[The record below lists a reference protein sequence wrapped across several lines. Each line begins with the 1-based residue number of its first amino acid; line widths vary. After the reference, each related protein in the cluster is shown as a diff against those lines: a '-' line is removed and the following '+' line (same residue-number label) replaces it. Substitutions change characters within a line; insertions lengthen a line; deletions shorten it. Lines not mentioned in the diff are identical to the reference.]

1 MFNVGQEIKVRYTG
15 SNGEIR
21 EIVGVVENVKNIV
34 PGSDKR
40 QAGTGT
46 MYVVKTNN
54 GYRSLYASKIL
65 AS

>member
-1 MFNVGQEIKVRYTG
+1 MFNVGDAIKVQYTG
-15 SNGEIR
+15 SNGEVR
-21 EIVGVVENVKNIV
+21 EIVGMVETVKDIA

-46 MYVVKTNN
+46 MYVVKTEN